1 MVLGD
6 FLMNDILLNYF
17 LNYVKIDTM
26 SSEDS
31 NTTPST
37 MKQFDLARKLVLDL
51 KELGLNPVL
60 DEKNCYVT
68 AELKSNCNSNLAIGF
83 FAHMDTIPGFSG
95 TNVKPQIIK
104 NYDGKEIKLNGITLD
119 PKNFE
124 FLPKLKGK
132 TIITTDGTTVLGA
145 DDKAGV
151 SEIMSMLHYFINN
164 PTIPHVNIKVAF
176 TPDEEIGGGLQNF
189 DIKGFNCDYAYT
201 VDGEIYNEVDFENF
215 NAASAVIEIK
225 GLDIHPGN
233 AKGKMIN
240 ASLVAH
246 EFISMLDSKMR
257 PENTEGY
264 EGFNHLC
271 SIEGICGEA
280 KMEYIIRNHDAKIFN
295 SQKDDFIR
303 IQDELNKKYGENTVK
318 VTIKDQYKNMREWID
333 LDPRSVIRAKKA
345 IEDLGLVSVSEP
357 IRGGTDG
364 AFLTRNGLNT
374 PNLGTGGYNPHGPY
388 EMACLDEMEMVVKIL
403 INIAKEN

>member
-1 MVLGD
+1 M
-6 FLMNDILLNYF
+6 
-17 LNYVKIDTM
+17 
-26 SSEDS
+26 
-31 NTTPST
+31 
-37 MKQFDLARKLVLDL
+37 
-51 KELGLNPVL
+51 EL
-60 DEKNCYVT
+60 Y
-68 AELKSNCNSNLAIGF
+68 
-83 FAHMDTIPGFSG
+83 
-95 TNVKPQIIK
+95 
-104 NYDGKEIKLNGITLD
+104 NG
-119 PKNFE
+119 
-124 FLPKLKGK
+124 
-132 TIITTDGTTVLGA
+132 
-145 DDKAGV
+145 
-151 SEIMSMLHYFINN
+151 
-164 PTIPHVNIKVAF
+164 
-176 TPDEEIGGGLQNF
+176 
-189 DIKGFNCDYAYT
+189 
-201 VDGEIYNEVDFENF
+201 
-215 NAASAVIEIK
+215 
-225 GLDIHPGN
+225 
-233 AKGKMIN
+233 
-240 ASLVAH
+240 
-246 EFISMLDSKMR
+246 R

-295 SQKDDFIR
+295 LQKDDFIR
-303 IQDELNKKYGENTVK
+303 IQDELNKKYGANTVK